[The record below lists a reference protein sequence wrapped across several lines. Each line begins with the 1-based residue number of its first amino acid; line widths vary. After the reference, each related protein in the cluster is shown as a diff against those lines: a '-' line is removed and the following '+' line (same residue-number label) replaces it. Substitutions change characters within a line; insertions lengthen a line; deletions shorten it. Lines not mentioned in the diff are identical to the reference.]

1 MKKVFI
7 ATTIF
12 LKFRLLTNFYEIPE
26 DVSDKRKVN
35 LAKEIRNGAV
45 EVHKKIRK
53 LFNVNDEKEFEV
65 EYPNIVDNFV
75 TLSKKVTRD
84 ARLLTEIPAISD

>member
-1 MKKVFI
+1 
-7 ATTIF
+7 
-12 LKFRLLTNFYEIPE
+12 LTNFYEIPE

>member
-1 MKKVFI
+1 
-7 ATTIF
+7 
-12 LKFRLLTNFYEIPE
+12 
-26 DVSDKRKVN
+26 VSDKRKVN